1 MRRPPTLGLFGLVA
15 LLANIS
21 GLLVEAQSCSS
32 ANPCSVG
39 CCSKWG
45 FCGVGPDFCAD
56 DVCVD
61 TCDFKAD
68 CDPGGF
74 GEQYVKSVTCPLNVC
89 CSKFGFCGMT
99 KDFCGTKTVKRPS
112 YEVNENTGFPRII
125 GYYEGWAP
133 NRACNAILPEHIPM
147 GIYTHLNFAFASINP
162 TTYQIV
168 PASSYDPEMYL
179 RLTKLK
185 KRDPDLKIF
194 IAIGGWTFN
203 DEGPTMRTFS
213 DIARSET
220 NQKAFFN
227 SLASF
232 MSTYGFDGVDIDW
245 EYPGAKDRF
254 GRPEDFQN
262 LPKFLKNLK
271 DALRKIGR
279 PGLSITLP
287 ASYWYLQHF
296 DVKKVTAEVDWINM
310 MTYDFHGVW
319 DKKEEPNEWVQPL
332 LNSHTNLTEIKEAMD
347 LLWRNGINEDKVTLG
362 MAFYG
367 RGFTATSPSCM
378 AKGCTFESGTGAGPC
393 SGEVSVLLNS
403 EIDDLVA
410 SKGLTP
416 TLDEEAGVKI
426 LTWDGNQWLT
436 YDDVDTF
443 RLKANF
449 ARSQGMGGVMVW
461 AVSHDTRD
469 AKYSWALASVA
480 QTKYKSLQM
489 KMVGDSD
496 GTTGDGYEYKVNY
509 KAHCKWTGCREI
521 CPNNWIRMMRS
532 GPGARSNEY
541 MTDDT
546 GCDGYGTHQLCCPPN
561 QEIPTCGWYTHHNGE
576 CDNECPSGMKEI
588 GSHSKHCHQRGAMYG
603 PNYKSYQAACC
614 TVDKDNMKL
623 YSQCDWGQPWPACF
637 NKAGGGAA
645 NSCSNTQ
652 VSFSLDGS
660 GAAQCMYKYGT
671 RDYCCDN
678 DDSNSHWKDCAWH
691 KGISQGLTGQ
701 PSDFCYANCPADT
714 VRVAMS
720 SSGCAGASSW
730 AHCCTP
736 EIKTITKRYDEETDE
751 YDMYLDMWA
760 DEPFCDKEGFAKLK
774 AKRSDTGSMLAGTSA
789 LAARAESKLDIQDT
803 VYSLI
808 DSLFFLYK
816 ATTALINVWDAHI
829 PAGPGLSSSTY
840 SNVSTWL
847 AEEGE
852 WIKDTGG
859 ITGPLYMLCNI
870 HYIND
875 AIAAWWAKKKG
886 GSATRLLDCTC
897 ATDSCCAEDDDA
909 CINFDPQ
916 TNDPGLVTRGISI
929 NLFEATPLIADA
941 AVSPLDM
948 PETVYRVH
956 INASSLARV
965 ANRKRAGQEPYPA
978 TAIDENTGAVTV
990 FDWVSLG
997 YPGPSQLRPTVH
1009 AAIYASS
1016 WRFDPNCPQMRPR
1029 RFNSI
1034 VPNQNAP
1041 SNLGQAQVD
1050 HPIERQMVPNWSR
1063 DAYHGVLASGSD
1075 DDPFEIDG
1083 VRFSVPLRF
1092 FTHTIQ
1098 YDIRIRQPNAP
1109 RPRGGADLWVHSRR
1123 IMSALGT
1130 SFNNDVMSLLPSLMN
1145 QLKAIMWTRGSFW
1158 TLGNILNIIVGAT
1171 NPQLLVGP
1179 LIQARNVIVTFRW
1192 HNEPNINTNMRT
1204 AITEMRQE
1212 IRYAEIDHMLQW
1224 QEEAWALDHFDAWFQ
1239 DHFARMRQNVIDQV
1253 TELLD
1258 NIEEEAPVAAGDP
1271 QVVSFIAS
1279 LRANIAQ
1286 ANFAIAY
1293 DNTWWPPLP

>member
-15 LLANIS
+15 LLASIS

-112 YEVNENTGFPRII
+112 YTVDENKGFPRII

-133 NRACNAILPEHIPM
+133 NRA
-147 GIYTHLNFAFASINP
+147 INP

-220 NQKAFFN
+220 NQIAFFN

-245 EYPGAKDRF
+245 EYPGATDRF

-262 LPKFLKNLK
+262 LPKFLKKLK

-393 SGEVSVLLNS
+393 SNEVSVLLNS
-403 EIDDLVA
+403 EIDNLVA
-410 SKGLTP
+410 SKGLMP

-436 YDDVDTF
+436 
-443 RLKANF
+443 LKANF

-480 QTKYKSLQM
+480 QTKYRSLQM
-489 KMVGDSD
+489 KMVGDSND
-496 GTTGDGYEYKVNY
+496 TTGDGYQYKVNY
-509 KAHCKWTGCREI
+509 KAQCRWTGCNEI

-532 GPGARSNEY
+532 DPGSRSNEY

-546 GCDGYGTHQLCCPPN
+546 GCDGYGTHKLCCPPN
-561 QEIPTCGWYTHHNGE
+561 QEIPSCG
-576 CDNECPSGMKEI
+576 C
-588 GSHSKHCHQRGAMYG
+588 
-603 PNYKSYQAACC
+603 
-614 TVDKDNMKL
+614 
-623 YSQCDWGQPWPACF
+623 
-637 NKAGGGAA
+637 
-645 NSCSNTQ
+645 
-652 VSFSLDGS
+652 
-660 GAAQCMYKYGT
+660 
-671 RDYCCDN
+671 
-678 DDSNSHWKDCAWH
+678 NSHWKDCAWH

-701 PSDFCYANCPADT
+701 PSDFCYANCPSDT

-720 SSGCAGASSW
+720 SSGCAAGSW

-736 EIKTITKRYDEETDE
+736 EIKTIIKRYDEETGE

-760 DEPFCDKEGFAKLK
+760 DDPVCDAAGFAKLK
-774 AKRSDTGSMLAGTSA
+774 AKRSDTDSMLAGTSA
-789 LAARAESKLDIQDT
+789 LAARAENKLDIQNT

-808 DSLFFLYK
+808 DSLFFLFK
-816 ATTALINVWDAHI
+816 ATTALIAVWDAHI
-829 PAGPGLSSSTY
+829 PTGSGLSSSTY
-840 SNVSTWL
+840 KNVSTWL
-847 AEEGE
+847 DEEGE
-852 WIKDTGG
+852 WLTDTGG
-859 ITGPLYMLCNI
+859 ITGPSYMMCNM

-886 GSATRLLDCTC
+886 GSATKLIDCTC
-897 ATDSCCAEDDDA
+897 VNDSCCAEDDDA
-909 CINFDPQ
+909 CNNFDPQ
-916 TNDPGLVTRGISI
+916 TNDPDLVTRGISI
-929 NLFEATPLIADA
+929 NLFEATPLIVDA
-941 AVSPLDM
+941 AMSPLDM

-956 INASSLARV
+956 INSSSLARV
-965 ANRKRAGQEPYPA
+965 ANRKRAGQEGYPA
-978 TAIDENTGAVTV
+978 TAIDENAGATVV

-997 YPGPSQLRPTVH
+997 YPSPAQLRPTRH
-1009 AAIYASS
+1009 MAIYASS

-1041 SNLGQAQVD
+1041 SNQGHAQTND
-1050 HPIERQMVPNWSR
+1050 SQLSR

-1075 DDPFEIDG
+1075 DDPFEIGG

-1098 YDIRIRQPNAP
+1098 YDIRQRPPNAP
-1109 RPRGGADLWVHSRR
+1109 RPRGGAPLWIHSRR

-1130 SFNNDVMSLLPSLMN
+1130 SFNSDVMALIPSLMN
-1145 QLKAIMWTRGSFW
+1145 QLKGIMWTRGSFW
-1158 TLGNILNIIVGAT
+1158 SFGDILNIIVGAT
-1171 NPQLLVGP
+1171 NPQVLSPYLVA
-1179 LIQARNVIVTFRW
+1179 ARNVIVTFRW

-1204 AITEMRQE
+1204 AIVEMRQE
-1212 IRYAEIDHMLQW
+1212 IRYAEIDHKIQW

-1239 DHFARMRQNVIDQV
+1239 DHFVRMRQNVIDQV

-1258 NIEEEAPVAAGDP
+1258 TMEKEAPVAAANP
-1271 QVVSFIAS
+1271 QVASTIAS

-1286 ANFAIAY
+1286 ANFAIAH